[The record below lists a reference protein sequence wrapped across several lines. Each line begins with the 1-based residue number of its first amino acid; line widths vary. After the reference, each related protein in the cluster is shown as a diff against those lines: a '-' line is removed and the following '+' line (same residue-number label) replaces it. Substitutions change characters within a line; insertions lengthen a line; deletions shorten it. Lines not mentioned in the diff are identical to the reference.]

1 MIYLNIGSN
10 LSSLFGDKIDNIVK
24 SISLLKKLNV
34 KIFDISNIYQTPS
47 YPIRSFPKFNN
58 VTIKLESSIK
68 PNDFFIEM
76 KKIEKKIG
84 RIKSPKNQP
93 RVCDIDIIDYNGLIL
108 TNSNLQI
115 PHPRMHKRNFVLY
128 PLKDVSPEW
137 QHPVFKKKIDYFFK
151 QLNQKAHIEITRLN
165 KNDIFKI

>member
-10 LSSLFGDKIDNIVK
+10 LSSLFGNKIDNIAK
-24 SISLLKKLNV
+24 SISLLKKLNI

-58 VTIKLESSIK
+58 VTIKLESSMK
-68 PNDFFIEM
+68 LNDFFIEI

-137 QHPVFKKKIDYFFK
+137 QHPIFKKKIDYFLN

>member
-10 LSSLFGDKIDNIVK
+10 LSSLFGNKIDNIAK
-24 SISLLKKLNV
+24 SISLLKKLNI

-58 VTIKLESSIK
+58 VTIKLESSMK
-68 PNDFFIEM
+68 LKNFFIEI

-137 QHPVFKKKIDYFFK
+137 QHPIFKKKIDYFLN

>member
-1 MIYLNIGSN
+1 
-10 LSSLFGDKIDNIVK
+10 
-24 SISLLKKLNV
+24 
-34 KIFDISNIYQTPS
+34 
-47 YPIRSFPKFNN
+47 
-58 VTIKLESSIK
+58 
-68 PNDFFIEM
+68 M

-84 RIKSPKNQP
+84 RIKSQKNQP

-108 TNSNLQI
+108 TSSKLQV

-137 QHPVFKKKIDYFFK
+137 QHPIFKKKIDYFLK

>member
-10 LSSLFGDKIDNIVK
+10 LSSSFGDKIDNIVK

-34 KIFDISNIYQTPS
+34 KILDISNIYQTPS

-58 VTIKLESSIK
+58 VTIKLESSMK
-68 PNDFFIEM
+68 LNDFFIEI

-137 QHPVFKKKIDYFFK
+137 QHPIFKKKIDYFLN

>member
-10 LSSLFGDKIDNIVK
+10 LSSSFGDKIDNIVK

-34 KIFDISNIYQTPS
+34 RILDISNIYQTPS
-47 YPIRSFPKFNN
+47 YPNRSFPKFNN
-58 VTIKLESSIK
+58 VTIKLESPIK

-93 RVCDIDIIDYNGLIL
+93 RVCDIDIIDYNRLIL

-137 QHPVFKKKIDYFFK
+137 QHPIFKKKIDYFLN

>member
-34 KIFDISNIYQTPS
+34 KILDISNIYQTPS

-58 VTIKLESSIK
+58 VTIKLESQIK

-84 RIKSPKNQP
+84 RIKSSKNQP

-137 QHPVFKKKIDYFFK
+137 QHPIFKKKIDYFLN

>member
-10 LSSLFGDKIDNIVK
+10 LSSSFGDKIDNIVK

-34 KIFDISNIYQTPS
+34 RILDISNIYQTPS

-58 VTIKLESSIK
+58 VTIKLESPIK

-137 QHPVFKKKIDYFFK
+137 QHPIFKKKIDYFLN